1 MQPVYITG
9 HSRPVRKVLH
19 NQDGDLLFSCSDDG
33 TVCMFSTQQCERIG
47 VFEIKEACRSI
58 DVTKDSKLLIAAA
71 TTIGF
76 HVFNVENGQLLKT
89 VAVPGLQAKHVSMS
103 YSDKEILIL
112 YDENKRSFIRIYS
125 TKDVMA
131 DKSDKDVKPLQE
143 IACSN
148 DF

>member
-1 MQPVYITG
+1 
-9 HSRPVRKVLH
+9 
-19 NQDGDLLFSCSDDG
+19 
-33 TVCMFSTQQCERIG
+33 MFSTQQCERIG